1 MCGIIGHVGSP
12 PGARALEPRVRS
24 SRDAMTHRGP
34 DDAGLWIDD
43 HAVLGARRLAV
54 LDLSPSGH
62 MPMASADGH
71 YVLVFNGAIYNYVEL
86 RAELARE
93 VAFRSTGDTEVIL
106 QGFRVWGWDRL
117 LDRLDGMFAFALW
130 DVRERTLYAARDRM
144 GEKPFFYARHDDG
157 LSFASTLTAL
167 VQLRGGPSIVDVRAL
182 DAFLTYQAVPA
193 PLAMFEGTA
202 QLPPAHELRFS
213 PDTGE
218 LRISRY
224 WDLLFAPKRR
234 VRERDALNEIDEIVR
249 RSVAQRLRSDV
260 PTGTLL
266 SGGVDSSL
274 VTAIASQE
282 SGRTLD
288 AVTMGFHESALDERP
303 FARMVA
309 ARHGVTLHEE
319 VLTPRVAIDLP
330 AIVWQYGQPLADV
343 SIVPNYYMARAARRF
358 MTVALVGDG
367 ADEAFG
373 GYARPMVERAAHVY
387 RAMLPAPMRRALG
400 AMLADP
406 VGARSEGL
414 RRKLALLATAGAGSA
429 ADAFVYDRAFRRLR
443 GDAYDP
449 RLRAALDGWHPDS
462 LYRDAWSRAVA
473 TDDVDRALYGDA
485 TTYLPDQ
492 LLAKGDVSAMAHGLE
507 TRSPFL
513 GRELV
518 EYAATLPTSLRLK
531 GWTTKYLLKRV
542 AERYVPRE
550 ALHRPKRGFVMPAS
564 DWLRGDLAPYARAT
578 LGSAR
583 CLDRGWLQ
591 PDHVRRLLAEHAS
604 GSRDWSQQ
612 LWTLM
617 ILEIWARLALD
628 GSLAPTDPLDAT
640 ALAES
645 VR

>member
-1 MCGIIGHVGSP
+1 MCGIIGHVGP
-12 PGARALEPRVRS
+12 RARALEGRLLS
-24 SRDAMTHRGP
+24 ARDAMAHRGP
-34 DDAGLWIDD
+34 DDAGLWTDD
-43 HAVLGARRLAV
+43 HAALGARRLSI

-62 MPMASADGH
+62 MPMASADGRH
-71 YVLVFNGAIYNYVEL
+71 VLVFNGAVYNFVEL

-93 VAFRSTGDTEVIL
+93 VPFRSSGDTEVIL

-130 DVRERTLYAARDRM
+130 DARERTLYAARDRM
-144 GEKPFFYARHDDG
+144 GEKPFFYGRHDDG

-167 VQLRGGPSIVDVRAL
+167 LQLRGGPSIVDVRAL
-182 DAFLTYQAVPA
+182 DAYLTYQAVPA
-193 PLAMFEGTA
+193 PLAMFEGTS

-218 LRISRY
+218 LRVSRY
-224 WDLLFAPKRR
+224 WDLRFAPKRR
-234 VRERDALNEIDEIVR
+234 VRESDALNEIDGIVR
-249 RSVAQRLRSDV
+249 HSVAQRLRSDV

-288 AVTMGFHESALDERP
+288 AVTMGFHESQLDERP
-303 FARMVA
+303 FARAVA

-319 VLTPRVAIDLP
+319 VLTPRVATDLP
-330 AIVWQYGQPLADV
+330 AIVWHYGQPVADV
-343 SIVPNYYMARAARRF
+343 SIVPNYYMAKAARRF

-373 GYARPMVERAAHVY
+373 GYARPMVERAAGIY
-387 RAMLPAPMRRALG
+387 RALLPSPMRRALG
-400 AMLADP
+400 AILRERP
-406 VGARSEGL
+406 GTRSEGL
-414 RRKLALLATAGAGSA
+414 RRKLALLANAGAGSA

-443 GDAYDP
+443 DESYDP
-449 RLRAALDGWHPDS
+449 CLLAALDGWHPDS
-462 LYRDAWSRAVA
+462 LYHDAWSHAVA
-473 TDDVDRALYGDA
+473 ADDVDRALYGDI

-492 LLAKGDVSAMAHGLE
+492 LLAKADVSAMAHSLE

-513 GRELV
+513 GREVL

-542 AERYVPRE
+542 AERYVPLE
-550 ALHRPKRGFVMPAS
+550 ALHRRKRGFVMPAS
-564 DWLRGDLAPYARAT
+564 DWLRGDLASFARAT
-578 LGSAR
+578 LGSPR
-583 CLDRGWLQ
+583 FLDRGWLSA
-591 PDHVRRLLAEHAS
+591 DAVRRLLAEHAS
-604 GSRDWSQQ
+604 GARDWGQQ

-628 GSLAPTDPLDAT
+628 GSLVPSDPLDVHV
-640 ALAES
+640 LAES
-645 VR
+645 AR

>member
-1 MCGIIGHVGSP
+1 
-12 PGARALEPRVRS
+12 
-24 SRDAMTHRGP
+24 MTHRGP
-34 DDAGLWIDD
+34 DDAGLWTDD
-43 HAVLGARRLAV
+43 HATLGSRRLAV

-62 MPMASADGH
+62 MPMASSDGRH
-71 YVLVFNGAIYNYVEL
+71 VLVFNGAIYNYVEL

-93 VAFRSTGDTEVIL
+93 VAFRSSGDTEVIL

-130 DVRERTLYAARDRM
+130 DAGERTLYAARDRM
-144 GEKPFFYARHDDG
+144 GEKPLFYARHDDG

-167 VQLRGGPSIVDVRAL
+167 VQLRGGATTVDVRAL
-182 DAFLTYQAVPA
+182 DAYLTYQAVPA

-218 LRISRY
+218 LRLSRY
-224 WDLLFAPKRR
+224 WDLRFAPKQR
-234 VRERDALNEIDEIVR
+234 VSEREAIDTIDELAR
-249 RSVAQRLRSDV
+249 RSVGQRLRSDV

-274 VTAIASQE
+274 VTALASQE
-282 SGRTLD
+282 SGRPLD
-288 AVTMGFHESALDERP
+288 AVTMGYDEPAFDERT
-303 FARMVA
+303 FARAVA
-309 ARHGVTLHEE
+309 SRHGVTLHEE
-319 VLTPRVAIDLP
+319 VLTPNVGADLP

-343 SIVPNYYMARAARRF
+343 SIVPNYYIARAARRH

-373 GYARPMVERAAHVY
+373 GYARPMVERAAGIY
-387 RAMLPAPMRRALG
+387 RTLLPSPMRRALG
-400 AMLADP
+400 AMLGERPGGRAQG
-406 VGARSEGL
+406 V
-414 RRKLALLATAGAGSA
+414 RRHLALLTSAGAGSA

-449 RLRAALDGWHPDS
+449 RLLCALDGWHPDS
-462 LYRDAWSRAVA
+462 LYRDAWSRAA
-473 TDDVDRALYGDA
+473 ASDDVDRALYGDI

-507 TRSPFL
+507 TRAPFL
-513 GRELV
+513 GRELI
-518 EYAATLPTSLRLK
+518 EYAATLSTSLRLR

-550 ALHRPKRGFVMPAS
+550 VLYRPKRGFVMPAS
-564 DWLRGDLAPYARAT
+564 HWLRGDLGPYARAT
-578 LGSAR
+578 LGSASF
-583 CLDRGWLQ
+583 LDRGWIR
-591 PDHVRRLLAEHAS
+591 PDAVRRLLVEHAS
-604 GSRDWSQQ
+604 GQRDWGQQ

-617 ILEIWARLALD
+617 ILEIWARIALD
-628 GSLAPTDPLDAT
+628 GSLAPSDRLDARD
-640 ALAES
+640 LAES

>member
-1 MCGIIGHVGSP
+1 MCGIVGHVGP
-12 PGARALEPRVRS
+12 RARALDGRVLAA
-24 SRDAMTHRGP
+24 RDAMTHRGP
-34 DDAGLWIDD
+34 DDAGLWTDD
-43 HAVLGARRLAV
+43 HASLGARRLSI

-62 MPMASADGH
+62 LPMASADGRH
-71 YVLVFNGAIYNYVEL
+71 VLVFNGAIYNYVEL

-93 VAFRSTGDTEVIL
+93 VPFRSSGDTEVIL

-117 LDRLDGMFAFALW
+117 LDQLDGMFAFALW
-130 DVRERTLYAARDRM
+130 DSRERTMYAARDRM
-144 GEKPFFYARHDDG
+144 GEKPFFYGRHDDG

-167 VQLRGGPSIVDVRAL
+167 MQLRGGPSIVDVRAL
-182 DAFLTYQAVPA
+182 DAYLTYQAVPA

-202 QLPPAHELRFS
+202 QLAPAHELRFS

-218 LRISRY
+218 LRVSRY
-224 WDLLFAPKRR
+224 WDLRFAPKQR
-234 VRERDALNEIDEIVR
+234 VSEREALDRIDEIVR
-249 RSVAQRLRSDV
+249 HSVAQRLRSDV

-288 AVTMGFHESALDERP
+288 AVTMGFHETEFDERP
-303 FARMVA
+303 FARTVA

-319 VLTPRVAIDLP
+319 VLTPRVAKDLP

-373 GYARPMVERAAHVY
+373 GYARPMVERAARVY
-387 RAMLPAPMRRALG
+387 RALLPSPMRRALG
-400 AMLADP
+400 AMLGDRP
-406 VGARSEGL
+406 GTRSDGL
-414 RRKLALLATAGAGSA
+414 RRKLALLADAGAHSA
-429 ADAFVYDRAFRRLR
+429 ADAFTYDRAFRPLR
-443 GDAYDP
+443 DESYDP
-449 RLRAALDGWHPDS
+449 RLLAALDGWHPDS
-462 LYRDAWSRAVA
+462 LYRDAWSHA
-473 TDDVDRALYGDA
+473 TASDDVDRALYGDI

-492 LLAKGDVSAMAHGLE
+492 LLAKADVSAMAHSLE
-507 TRSPFL
+507 TRAPFL
-513 GRELV
+513 GREVL
-518 EYAATLPTSLRLK
+518 EYAATLPTSLRLR

-550 ALHRPKRGFVMPAS
+550 ALHRRKRGFVMPAS
-564 DWLRGDLAPYARAT
+564 QWLRGDLAPFARAT

-583 CLDRGWLQ
+583 FLDRGWLN
-591 PDHVRRLLAEHAS
+591 PDAVRRLLAEHAS
-604 GSRDWSQQ
+604 GTRDWGQQ

-628 GSLAPTDPLDAT
+628 GSLAPSDSLDVHV
-640 ALAES
+640 LAE
-645 VR
+645 RGR